1 MPSHARHAWDH
12 DFATRLDQ
20 LVRIHADAR
29 GRGPGRRWYT
39 ETLNQS
45 LFVFLAAQ
53 FQAYC
58 RALHVEASEAA
69 LTLADP
75 RLSEV
80 MRRLL
85 ELGRKLDRNTPR
97 PSVLGNDFALLGINL
112 LPALKA
118 HRPRLLKDLERL
130 DLLVDF
136 LQRRQ
141 PRQPGGSEPDGSHR
155 NGQRHSGIISKVQGL
170 GKPAGGYDGRG
181 GSHRACRKAAHPPA
195 MVKGPTA
202 MNNGEPLYREIVEI
216 EWGGY
221 NVRGI
226 VNEVYGLPE
235 RRRAVLVLTPE
246 LSDCIVAEPTTLSVD
261 LTEIIRIP
269 QGRLHL
275 PRGHPRR
282 PHRRRRLRLLT
293 RQDRPSP
300 HRHRSQHRD
309 EAPS

>member
-45 LFVFLAAQ
+45 LFVFLVAQ

-80 MRRLL
+80 LRRLL
-85 ELGRKLDRNTPR
+85 ELGRKLDRSTPR

-130 DLLVDF
+130 DLLIDF
-136 LQRRQ
+136 RNAA
-141 PRQPGGSEPDGSHR
+141 SHG
-155 NGQRHSGIISKVQGL
+155 NQGAL
-170 GKPAGGYDGRG
+170 NQLAATGMASATLESFRK
-181 GSHRACRKAAHPPA
+181 HRAS
-195 MVKGPTA
+195 
-202 MNNGEPLYREIVEI
+202 
-216 EWGGY
+216 
-221 NVRGI
+221 
-226 VNEVYGLPE
+226 VNRLVVTMDEVV
-235 RRRAVLVLTPE
+235 AIE
-246 LSDCIVAEPTTLSVD
+246 LSA
-261 LTEIIRIP
+261 
-269 QGRLHL
+269 RLHI
-275 PRGHPRR
+275 PRPW
-282 PHRRRRLRLLT
+282 
-293 RQDRPSP
+293 
-300 HRHRSQHRD
+300 
-309 EAPS
+309 